1 MVKLLETE
9 SIRASQPR
17 SSGVCVVLPT
27 RREPA
32 PSVIALLEQID
43 SWCRPDGVVIVDDS
57 DEEYGRGFSDEVRRA
72 FPAADVHV
80 RTGAERTGG
89 LGGAVLAGLTR
100 AQQAGHTY
108 AVVLDA
114 DGQHPAAAV
123 PRLIAALSGP
133 EYPDIVVA
141 SRYTGDGGVGDGF
154 SRSRA
159 LISRTATRV
168 SRLAFPAALGRC
180 TDPMSGFFAVRLAA
194 LQLDGCFADG
204 FKVLMQVMCQHPG
217 LRFAEVSLRVRIARG
232 RHEQGQRVR
241 RAPVPD
247 RSRPAAPGRPSFG
260 ARAHCCPVAAGIR
273 PGPRAVPAPLSGGRR
288 SRRPRSRTRAA
299 LRRAAPG
306 PRRQSWP
313 CPAPVYGLSRERAR
327 ARAGAHYHPPR
338 TPCSARTG
346 TRGSAPT
353 SVSRRG
359 SGWAGS
365 RPRTGAARCR
375 TSCGTSGG
383 CTSSPRPRTSSLPA
397 AIVDAG
403 PTGTSFVMVTDRT
416 TGNVIADASR
426 PGAVRPLVGL
436 NDRPEEGF
444 RAHYYTPG
452 TTVTMRGDAGR
463 LRTTARIHRFP
474 FVPRVSQPW
483 IDLELELATA
493 AQPGVTAIV
502 DLHTV
507 PPSVTTTAKKAGLLT
522 SGRLVVRDR
531 GGQSARWELSD
542 GYGGFDFTSGHLP
555 RETSWRW
562 AYGTGR
568 TSTGRTAGVNLTCGF
583 TGMEDR
589 ASENSLWLDG
599 RIIPL
604 DPAARI
610 DCDTADLMAP
620 WQIKTLDGATD
631 LAFHPM
637 GLHRENLNL
646 GVVRSYFVQAQGH
659 ITGTIRAGA
668 EVLTLDRFPAVTED
682 QRVLW

>member
-1 MVKLLETE
+1 MSVH
-9 SIRASQPR
+9 
-17 SSGVCVVLPT
+17 
-27 RREPA
+27 EPA
-32 PSVIALLEQID
+32 PAAPLPPAPDAVLG
-43 SWCRPDGVVIVDDS
+43 PDGNP
-57 DEEYGRGFSDEVRRA
+57 RL
-72 FPAADVHV
+72 
-80 RTGAERTGG
+80 GAYLGVPPRIG
-89 LGGAVLAGLTR
+89 LGGLAAPYRRGAVQSFLR
-100 AQQAGHTY
+100 HKRWMY
-108 AVVLDA
+108 VF
-114 DGQHPAAAV
+114 AATED
-123 PRLIAALSGP
+123 L
-133 EYPDIVVA
+133 VVA
-141 SRYTGDGGVGDGF
+141 
-154 SRSRA
+154 
-159 LISRTATRV
+159 
-168 SRLAFPAALGRC
+168 
-180 TDPMSGFFAVRLAA
+180 
-194 LQLDGCFADG
+194 
-204 FKVLMQVMCQHPG
+204 
-217 LRFAEVSLRVRIARG
+217 
-232 RHEQGQRVR
+232 
-241 RAPVPD
+241 
-247 RSRPAAPGRPSFG
+247 
-260 ARAHCCPVAAGIR
+260 
-273 PGPRAVPAPLSGGRR
+273 
-288 SRRPRSRTRAA
+288 
-299 LRRAAPG
+299 
-306 PRRQSWP
+306 
-313 CPAPVYGLSRERAR
+313 
-327 ARAGAHYHPPR
+327 
-338 TPCSARTG
+338 
-346 TRGSAPT
+346 
-353 SVSRRG
+353 
-359 SGWAGS
+359 
-365 RPRTGAARCR
+365 
-375 TSCGTSGG
+375 
-383 CTSSPRPRTSSLPA
+383 A

-452 TTVTMRGDAGR
+452 TTVMMRGDSGH

-507 PPSVTTTAKKAGLLT
+507 PPSVTTTAKKAGLLI

-531 GGQSARWELSD
+531 GGQSARWELSG

-604 DPAARI
+604 DPSARI
-610 DCDTADLMAP
+610 DCDNADLMAP

-631 LAFHPM
+631 LTFRPM

-668 EVLTLDRFPAVTED
+668 EMLTLDRFPAVTED